1 MGRRLAIILLMIV
14 LALSVTACGRPRKVM
29 PIDME
34 KAQIDLIEY
43 CKRISS
49 SSQSVGQV
57 YLFDLNKDNVEELC
71 TSVEYGVE
79 NIRSAVV
86 VYDVYDGV
94 YYTLSSEYV
103 SYSISRI
110 DRGRLIVYEDEE
122 VKGTVVIDGD
132 SLVFVADKK

>member
-14 LALSVTACGRPRKVM
+14 LALSVTACGRPKKVM

-34 KAQIDLIEY
+34 KAQIDLTEY
-43 CKRISS
+43 CKRLPSA
-49 SSQSVGQV
+49 QNVGHI

-71 TSVEYGVE
+71 TSVEFGVE

-86 VYDVYDGV
+86 GYDVFNGV

-122 VKGTVVIDGD
+122 VKGTVMLDGD
-132 SLVFVADKK
+132 SLVFVADKE

>member
-49 SSQSVGQV
+49 SSKSVGQV

-110 DRGRLIVYEDEE
+110 DKGRLIVYEDEE

-132 SLVFVADKK
+132 SLVFVADK

>member
-49 SSQSVGQV
+49 SSKSVGQV

-132 SLVFVADKK
+132 SLVFVADK

>member
-34 KAQIDLIEY
+34 KAQIDLTEY
-43 CKRISS
+43 CKRLPSA
-49 SSQSVGQV
+49 QNVGQI

-71 TSVEYGVE
+71 TSVEFGVE
-79 NIRSAVV
+79 NIRTAVV
-86 VYDVYDGV
+86 VYDVFNGV

-122 VKGTVVIDGD
+122 VKGTVMLDGD
-132 SLVFVADKK
+132 SLVFVADKE

>member
-34 KAQIDLIEY
+34 KAQIDLTEY
-43 CKRISS
+43 CKRLPSA
-49 SSQSVGQV
+49 QNVGQI

-71 TSVEYGVE
+71 TSVEFGVE
-79 NIRSAVV
+79 NIRIAVV
-86 VYDVYDGV
+86 VYDVFNGV

-122 VKGTVVIDGD
+122 VKGTVMLDGD
-132 SLVFVADKK
+132 SLVFVADKE

>member
-34 KAQIDLIEY
+34 KAQIVLIEY
-43 CKRISS
+43 CKRIFSS
-49 SSQSVGQV
+49 SKSVGQV

-132 SLVFVADKK
+132 SLVFVADK

>member
-34 KAQIDLIEY
+34 KAQIDLSEY
-43 CKRISS
+43 CKRLPSA
-49 SSQSVGQV
+49 QNVGQM
-57 YLFDLNKDNVEELC
+57 YLYDVNSDGVEELC
-71 TSVEYGVE
+71 TSVDFGVE
-79 NIRSAVV
+79 NIRTAIV
-86 VYDVYDGV
+86 VYDVYNGI

-103 SYSISRI
+103 SYTISRI

-122 VKGTVVIDGD
+122 IKGTIVIEGKY
-132 SLVFVADKK
+132 LVFVADKK

>member
-34 KAQIDLIEY
+34 KAQIDLTEY
-43 CKRISS
+43 CKRLPSA
-49 SSQSVGQV
+49 QNVGHI

-71 TSVEYGVE
+71 TSVEFGVE

-86 VYDVYDGV
+86 VYDVFNGV

-122 VKGTVVIDGD
+122 VKGTVMLDGD
-132 SLVFVADKK
+132 SLVFVADKE

>member
-34 KAQIDLIEY
+34 KAQIDLTEY
-43 CKRISS
+43 CKRLPSA
-49 SSQSVGQV
+49 QNVGHI

-71 TSVEYGVE
+71 TSVEFGVE

-86 VYDVYDGV
+86 VYDVFNGV

-103 SYSISRI
+103 SYGISRI

-122 VKGTVVIDGD
+122 VKGTVMLDGD
-132 SLVFVADKK
+132 SLVFVADKE

>member
-34 KAQIDLIEY
+34 KAQIDLSEY
-43 CKRISS
+43 CKRLPSA
-49 SSQSVGQV
+49 QDVGQM
-57 YLFDLNKDNVEELC
+57 YLYDVNSDGVEELC
-71 TSVEYGVE
+71 TSVDFGVE
-79 NIRSAVV
+79 NIRTAIV
-86 VYDVYDGV
+86 VYDVYNGI

-103 SYSISRI
+103 SYTISRI

-122 VKGTVVIDGD
+122 IKGTIVIEGKY
-132 SLVFVADKK
+132 LVFVADKK

>member
-1 MGRRLAIILLMIV
+1 MGRRLAVILLMIV

-34 KAQIDLIEY
+34 KAQIDLAEY
-43 CKRISS
+43 CKRIPSA
-49 SSQSVGQV
+49 QNVGHI

-71 TSVEYGVE
+71 TSVEFGVE
-79 NIRSAVV
+79 NIRTAVV
-86 VYDVYDGV
+86 VYDVYNGV

-103 SYSISRI
+103 SYGISRI

-122 VKGTVVIDGD
+122 VKGTVKIDGD
-132 SLVFVADKK
+132 SLVFVADKD

>member
-34 KAQIDLIEY
+34 KAQIDLTEY
-43 CKRISS
+43 CKRLPSA
-49 SSQSVGQV
+49 QNVGHI
-57 YLFDLNKDNVEELC
+57 YLFDLNKDNVDELC
-71 TSVEYGVE
+71 TSVEFGVE

-86 VYDVYDGV
+86 VYDVFNGV

-122 VKGTVVIDGD
+122 VKGTVMLDGD
-132 SLVFVADKK
+132 SLVFVADKE